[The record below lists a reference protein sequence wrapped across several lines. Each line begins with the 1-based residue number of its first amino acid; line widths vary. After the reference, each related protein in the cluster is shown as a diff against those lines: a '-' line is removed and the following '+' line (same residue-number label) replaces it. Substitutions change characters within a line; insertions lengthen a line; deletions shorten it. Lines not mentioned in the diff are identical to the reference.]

1 MVQSYHFD
9 IQRLIDSFLCP
20 FLSSVQ
26 IKISLVDTS
35 KLRQIRWRYKLT
47 YLKNDETI
55 KKSWFKNS
63 ARPWHWH
70 ADTDT
75 GTHVAAVLCSIVQ
88 LQRSWPPSAGGRQ
101 GSVLDVGSVL
111 QLWHQCIDIHNIWAF
126 KVLSIWN
133 ILINNRLNIT
143 DSQFGLQQG
152 EGGIIFVHI
161 DVHRCYNWRTLDI
174 SDYCE

>member
-26 IKISLVDTS
+26 IKLSLVDTS

-111 QLWHQCIDIHNIWAF
+111 QLWHQRIDIHNIWAF
-126 KVLSIWN
+126 KKVLPIWN
-133 ILINNRLNIT
+133 LLITNSSQTLSLVYSKEKGAFSLCILMC
-143 DSQFGLQQG
+143 
-152 EGGIIFVHI
+152 I
-161 DVHRCYNWRTLDI
+161 DVTIGEL
-174 SDYCE
+174 